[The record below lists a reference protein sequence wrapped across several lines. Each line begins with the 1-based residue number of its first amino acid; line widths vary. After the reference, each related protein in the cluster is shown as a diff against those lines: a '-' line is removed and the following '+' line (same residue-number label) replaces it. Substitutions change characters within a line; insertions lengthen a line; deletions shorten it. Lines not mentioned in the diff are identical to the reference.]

1 MNIMNAIDS
10 VAVVYSLFLILVI
23 LTYIALKK

>member
-1 MNIMNAIDS
+1 MNTMTAIDS